1 MEVKVPKEIRD
12 YQESIFFGLSTRQ
25 FICSLLA
32 VGVAVGLYF
41 GLRPLVGS
49 EEVGWICILG
59 AAPFAA
65 CGFFKYHGMTAEQAA
80 WAWFKSEFLYPKK
93 LVFKSENLYYEAL
106 KDAIAEGEKP
116 PRKRKIASL
125 SHQLGK
131 NSNLF
136 IFRTER
142 TDAYYQNASQSNEIR
157 EREIQNPEVRTGR
170 HPHPA
175 YLAGWDFSGRKQ
187 VLQNLFLY

>member
-1 MEVKVPKEIRD
+1 MPKEIRD

-41 GLRPLVGS
+41 GLRPLIGS
-49 EEVGWICILG
+49 EEVGWMCILG

-93 LVFKSENLYYEAL
+93 LVFKSASLYFDAM
-106 KDAIAEGEKP
+106 KDAITEGEKP
-116 PRKRKIASL
+116 PRKRKKHKPQPPA
-125 SHQLGK
+125 GK
-131 NSNLF
+131 
-136 IFRTER
+136 E
-142 TDAYYQNASQSNEIR
+142 Q
-157 EREIQNPEVRTGR
+157 
-170 HPHPA
+170 
-175 YLAGWDFSGRKQ
+175 
-187 VLQNLFLY
+187 

>member
-49 EEVGWICILG
+49 EEVGWMCILG
-59 AAPFAA
+59 AVPFAA

-93 LVFKSENLYYEAL
+93 LVFKSDSLYYKAIQ
-106 KDAIAEGEKP
+106 DAIAEGEKP
-116 PRKRKIASL
+116 PRKRKKRKPQPPA
-125 SHQLGK
+125 GK
-131 NSNLF
+131 
-136 IFRTER
+136 E
-142 TDAYYQNASQSNEIR
+142 QGE
-157 EREIQNPEVRTGR
+157 
-170 HPHPA
+170 
-175 YLAGWDFSGRKQ
+175 
-187 VLQNLFLY
+187 

>member
-25 FICSLLA
+25 FLCSLLA
-32 VGVAVGLYF
+32 VGAAVGLYF

-59 AAPFAA
+59 ASPFAA

-93 LVFKSENLYYEAL
+93 LVFKSENLYSEAM

-116 PRKRKIASL
+116 PRKRKSRRPQPPA
-125 SHQLGK
+125 GK
-131 NSNLF
+131 
-136 IFRTER
+136 E
-142 TDAYYQNASQSNEIR
+142 Q
-157 EREIQNPEVRTGR
+157 
-170 HPHPA
+170 
-175 YLAGWDFSGRKQ
+175 
-187 VLQNLFLY
+187 

>member
-1 MEVKVPKEIRD
+1 MMGADFFIEVKVPKEIRD

-41 GLRPLVGS
+41 GLRPLIGS
-49 EEVGWICILG
+49 EEVGWMCILG

-93 LVFKSENLYYEAL
+93 LVFQSDSLYYEAL
-106 KDAIAEGEKP
+106 KDTIAEGEKA
-116 PRKRKIASL
+116 PRKRKARKP
-125 SHQLGK
+125 QTPAGK
-131 NSNLF
+131 
-136 IFRTER
+136 EQG
-142 TDAYYQNASQSNEIR
+142 A
-157 EREIQNPEVRTGR
+157 
-170 HPHPA
+170 
-175 YLAGWDFSGRKQ
+175 
-187 VLQNLFLY
+187 

>member
-25 FICSLLA
+25 FLCSLLA
-32 VGVAVGLYF
+32 VGAAVGLYV

-59 AAPFAA
+59 ASPFAA

-93 LVFKSENLYYEAL
+93 LVFKSENLYYEAM

-116 PRKRKIASL
+116 PRKRKSRRPQPPA
-125 SHQLGK
+125 GK
-131 NSNLF
+131 
-136 IFRTER
+136 E
-142 TDAYYQNASQSNEIR
+142 Q
-157 EREIQNPEVRTGR
+157 
-170 HPHPA
+170 
-175 YLAGWDFSGRKQ
+175 
-187 VLQNLFLY
+187 

>member
-12 YQESIFFGLSTRQ
+12 YQESIFFGLSTQQ
-25 FICSLLA
+25 FLCSLLA
-32 VGVAVGLYF
+32 VGAAVGLYV

-59 AAPFAA
+59 ASPFAA

-93 LVFKSENLYYEAL
+93 LVFKSENLYYEAM

-116 PRKRKIASL
+116 PRKRKSRRPQPPA
-125 SHQLGK
+125 GK
-131 NSNLF
+131 
-136 IFRTER
+136 E
-142 TDAYYQNASQSNEIR
+142 Q
-157 EREIQNPEVRTGR
+157 
-170 HPHPA
+170 
-175 YLAGWDFSGRKQ
+175 
-187 VLQNLFLY
+187 

>member
-1 MEVKVPKEIRD
+1 MPKEIRD

-32 VGVAVGLYF
+32 VGAAVGLYF

-49 EEVGWICILG
+49 EEVGWMCILG

-65 CGFFKYHGMTAEQAA
+65 CGFFKYHGMTAEQVA

-93 LVFKSENLYYEAL
+93 LVFKSDSLYYEAM

-116 PRKRKIASL
+116 PRKRKKRKPQPPA
-125 SHQLGK
+125 GK
-131 NSNLF
+131 G
-136 IFRTER
+136 
-142 TDAYYQNASQSNEIR
+142 Q
-157 EREIQNPEVRTGR
+157 
-170 HPHPA
+170 
-175 YLAGWDFSGRKQ
+175 
-187 VLQNLFLY
+187 